1 MKERGGTVTAVRN
14 HRADLAKSLPVPKR
28 LTTRK
33 KVLVYLFRFWFCR
46 QQNKWQSGGRG
57 GALKNG

>member
-1 MKERGGTVTAVRN
+1 MKERGGTVTAVPN

-33 KVLVYLFRFWFCR
+33 KVLVYLLRFGSVGS
-46 QQNKWQSGGRG
+46 KI
-57 GALKNG
+57 NGKAEDAGEP